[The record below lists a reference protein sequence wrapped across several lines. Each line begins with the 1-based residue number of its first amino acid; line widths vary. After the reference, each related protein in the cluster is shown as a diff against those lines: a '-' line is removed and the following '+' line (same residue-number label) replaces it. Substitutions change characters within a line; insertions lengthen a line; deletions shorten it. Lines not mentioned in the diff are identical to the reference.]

1 MDRIGVGFSGGLQP
15 TEIVECIQLADELGY
30 ESAWV
35 AEGHGGDQFSIL
47 TACALKTE
55 KVLLGTSIT
64 SVFVRSAPTIAM
76 AAASVDHFS
85 NGRFVLGLGTSHKV
99 QVGPEHG
106 LVFAQAVPRL
116 RECVEIVRT
125 LLRDGEVSYQGEV
138 YNIERFDFWFQTLR
152 KEIPIYV
159 AAVFPKMLEICG
171 EISQGALLTW
181 CTLEHA
187 ANAAKH
193 VAIGAER
200 AGRSADEVAVATL
213 LPCAVGGFAGE
224 GIDALRTNVA
234 RYAAFFPRYRKLM
247 EDAGFTE
254 ELVAVRQA
262 WQAGN
267 HAEASKLVPDA
278 LIEKIALVGSPEK
291 CREKLDQYR
300 QAGITKPIISP
311 RVSGPK
317 AKEQAMEVIRAC
329 APR

>member
-1 MDRIGVGFSGGLQP
+1 MDRIGLGFSGGLQP
-15 TEIVECIQLADELGY
+15 TEMVECIQLADELGY

-35 AEGHGGDQFSIL
+35 AEGHAGDQFSIL
-47 TACALKTE
+47 TACALRTE
-55 KVLLGTSIT
+55 TILLGTSIT

-85 NGRFVLGLGTSHKV
+85 NGRFILGLGTSHKV

-116 RECVEIVRT
+116 RECVEIVRA
-125 LLRDGEVSYQGEV
+125 LLRDGDVRYQGQV
-138 YNIERFDFWFQTLR
+138 YNIERFDFWFQPLR
-152 KEIPIYV
+152 REIPIYV
-159 AAVFPKMLEICG
+159 AAVFPKMLEVCG

-187 ANAAKH
+187 QTAAKH

-200 AGRSADEVAVATL
+200 AGKAAAEVEVATL
-213 LPCAVGGFAGE
+213 LPCAVGAAAEE
-224 GIDALRTNVA
+224 GMEAMRNNVA
-234 RYAAFFPRYRKLM
+234 RYAATFPRYRRLM
-247 EDAGFTE
+247 EEAGFTE
-254 ELVAVRQA
+254 ELVGVRQA

-267 HAEASKLVPDA
+267 HEEARNLVPGA
-278 LIEKIALVGSPEK
+278 LIDKIALVGDADS
-291 CREKLDQYR
+291 CQEKLEQYR
-300 QAGITKPIISP
+300 EAGITLPIVSP

-317 AKEQAMEVIRAC
+317 AKEQAMEIIRAC

>member
-1 MDRIGVGFSGGLQP
+1 MDRIGVAFSGGLQP
-15 TEIVECIQLADELGY
+15 PEIVECIQLADQLGY
-30 ESAWV
+30 ESAWI

-64 SVFVRSAPTIAM
+64 SVFVHSAPTIAM

-116 RECVEIVRT
+116 KECVEIVRA

-138 YNIERFDFWFQTLR
+138 YNIERFDFWFRPLR
-152 KEIPIYV
+152 REIPIYV
-159 AAVFPKMLEICG
+159 AAVFPKRLEVCG

-187 ANAAKH
+187 RTAATH
-193 VAIGAER
+193 VAIGAQR
-200 AGRSADEVAVATL
+200 AGRSATEVEVATL
-213 LPCAVGGFAGE
+213 LPCAVGGAAEE
-224 GIDALRTNVA
+224 GMGALRTNVA

-262 WQAGN
+262 WQAGQ
-267 HAEASKLVPDA
+267 HDEASNLVPDA
-278 LIEKIALVGSPEK
+278 LIDKIALVGSPER
-291 CREKLDQYR
+291 CRNKLGQYR
-300 QAGITKPIISP
+300 QAGITQPIISP

-317 AKEQAMEVIRAC
+317 AKEQAMDIIRAC

>member
-30 ESAWV
+30 ESAWI

-85 NGRFVLGLGTSHKV
+85 NGRFVLGLGTSHRV

-116 RECVEIVRT
+116 RECVEIVRA

-138 YNIERFDFWFQTLR
+138 YNIERFDFWFQPLR
-152 KEIPIYV
+152 REIPIYV
-159 AAVFPKMLEICG
+159 AAVFPKMLEVCG

-187 ANAAKH
+187 KTAAQH

-200 AGRSADEVAVATL
+200 AGRAAKEVEVATL
-213 LPCAVGGFAGE
+213 LPCAVGGAADQGM
-224 GIDALRTNVA
+224 DAMRTNVA
-234 RYAAFFPRYRKLM
+234 RYAATFPRYRKLM

-262 WQAGN
+262 WQVGR
-267 HAEASKLVPDA
+267 HEEASNLIPEA
-278 LIEKIALVGSPEK
+278 LIDKIALVGSAEN
-291 CREKLDQYR
+291 CREKLEQYR
-300 QAGITKPIISP
+300 QAGITQPIISP